1 MRVAL
6 RVDASREIGIGHFMR
21 SLVWADALRAGGAQ
35 TRFVAA
41 TFSIA
46 EQFDLLRVV
55 DPEHYPAFFDYR
67 GKRYI
72 PKVEKAASDERN

>member
-1 MRVAL
+1 M

-21 SLVWADALRAGGAQ
+21 SLALADALRVGGAQ

-72 PKVEKAASDERN
+72 IKMEKADSGERN